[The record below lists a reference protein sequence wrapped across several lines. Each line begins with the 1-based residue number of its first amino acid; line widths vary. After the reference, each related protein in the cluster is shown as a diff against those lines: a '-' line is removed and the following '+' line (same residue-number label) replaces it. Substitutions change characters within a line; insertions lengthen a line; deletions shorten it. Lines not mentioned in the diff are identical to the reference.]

1 MKEVIESLKD
11 AIVLAADRI
20 TQNSNGQQ
28 DEFSANAVCRLAAS
42 IYILSM
48 VKESEPDEN

>member
-1 MKEVIESLKD
+1 MKEVIERLKE
-11 AIVLAADRI
+11 AIILAADGI
-20 TQNSNGQQ
+20 TPQTNGQQ